1 MIAISNITK
10 SYGAARVLDDVTLT
24 IPTGG
29 LTSIVGPNGA
39 GKSTLL
45 AVVSRLMKADSGAVH
60 VGGLDIA
67 ATADDVLARKLSI
80 MRQENHIAA
89 RLTVRDL
96 VGFGR
101 FPYSRGRLT
110 AEDAGRI
117 DDALVFAD
125 LQGLSDR
132 FLDQLSGGQRQR
144 AFFAMVLAQDTDYVL
159 FDEPLNNLDVKHA
172 VATMRLIRR
181 MAHDFGKTV
190 VLVVHD
196 LNFASAYSDR
206 IIAMREG
213 RIAAEGAPAEI
224 IEETMLQRVF
234 DTPFVVRDFNGKR
247 IVDFYS

>member
-10 SYGAARVLDDVTLT
+10 SYGSTRVLDDVTLT

-45 AVVSRLMKADSGAVH
+45 AVVSRLMKADSGAVR

-67 ATADDVLARKLSI
+67 ETADDVLARKLSI

-110 AEDAGRI
+110 AEDASRI

-181 MAHDFGKTV
+181 MAHEFGKTV

-213 RIAAEGAPAEI
+213 RIAAEGSPAEI
-224 IEETMLQRVF
+224 IEETMLQKVF

>member
-1 MIAISNITK
+1 MIALSNISK
-10 SYGAARVLDDVTLT
+10 SYGATRVLDDVTLT
-24 IPTGG
+24 IPKGG

-45 AVVSRLMKADSGAVH
+45 AVVSRLMKADSGAVR

-67 ATADDVLARKLSI
+67 ETADDVLARKLSI

-110 AEDAGRI
+110 AEDARRI

-125 LQGLSDR
+125 LQELSDR

-213 RIAAEGAPAEI
+213 RIAAEGSPVEI

>member
-1 MIAISNITK
+1 MIAISNIKK
-10 SYGAARVLDDVTLT
+10 SYGSTRVLDDVTLT

-45 AVVSRLMKADSGAVH
+45 AVVSRLMKADSGAVR

-67 ATADDVLARKLSI
+67 ETADDVLARKLSI

-110 AEDAGRI
+110 AEDASRI

-181 MAHDFGKTV
+181 MAHEFGKTV

-213 RIAAEGAPAEI
+213 RIAAEGSPAEI
-224 IEETMLQRVF
+224 IEETMLQKVF

>member
-1 MIAISNITK
+1 MIEVRQINKAYGTTK
-10 SYGAARVLDDVTLT
+10 VLDNVSLT
-24 IPTGG
+24 IPEDG

-45 AVVSRLMKADSGAVH
+45 AVVSRLLKADSGTVS
-60 VGGLDIA
+60 VGGLDVSQ
-67 ATADDVLARKLSI
+67 TTDHVLARKLSI

-110 AEDAGRI
+110 AEDEKHI
-117 DDALVFAD
+117 DEAIAFTD
-125 LQGLSDR
+125 LGAFTDR

-144 AFFAMVLAQDTDYVL
+144 AFFAMVLAQDTECVL

-172 VATMRLIRR
+172 VSTMKLIRR
-181 MAHDFGKTV
+181 MARDFGKTV

-206 IIAMREG
+206 IVAMQNG
-213 RIAAEGAPAEI
+213 RIAAEGTPDEI
-224 IEETMLQRVF
+224 IEEAMLERIF
-234 DTPFVVRDFNGKR
+234 DTPFAVTNFNGKR

>member
-1 MIAISNITK
+1 MIAISNISK
-10 SYGAARVLDDVTLT
+10 SYGATRVLDDVTLT
-24 IPTGG
+24 IPKGG

-45 AVVSRLMKADSGAVH
+45 AVVSRLMKADSGAVR

-67 ATADDVLARKLSI
+67 ETADDVLARKLSI

-110 AEDAGRI
+110 AEDARRI

-125 LQGLSDR
+125 LQELSDR
-132 FLDQLSGGQRQR
+132 FLDHLSGGQRQR

-213 RIAAEGAPAEI
+213 RIAAEGSPVEI

>member
-1 MIAISNITK
+1 M
-10 SYGAARVLDDVTLT
+10 
-24 IPTGG
+24 
-29 LTSIVGPNGA
+29 
-39 GKSTLL
+39 
-45 AVVSRLMKADSGAVH
+45 
-60 VGGLDIA
+60 
-67 ATADDVLARKLSI
+67 
-80 MRQENHIAA
+80 
-89 RLTVRDL
+89 RDL

-110 AEDAGRI
+110 AEDASRI
-117 DDALVFAD
+117 DDALAFAD

-181 MAHDFGKTV
+181 MAHEFGKTV

-213 RIAAEGAPAEI
+213 RIAAEGSPAEI

-247 IVDFYS
+247 IVDFYT

>member
-1 MIAISNITK
+1 MIEISKVSK
-10 SYGAARVLDDVTLT
+10 SYGETRVLDDVSLT
-24 IPTGG
+24 IEVGG

-45 AVVSRLMKADSGAVH
+45 AVVSRLMKADRGAVS
-60 VGGLDIA
+60 VGGLSVGEVG
-67 ATADDVLARKLSI
+67 DDVLARRLSI
-80 MRQENHIAA
+80 MRQENHITA
-89 RLTVRDL
+89 RLSVRDL

-101 FPYSRGRLT
+101 FPYSKGRLT
-110 AEDAGRI
+110 AEDERHI
-117 DDALVFAD
+117 DEAIAFTD
-125 LQGLSDR
+125 LEGFSDR

-181 MAHDFGKTV
+181 MAHEFGKTV

-206 IIAMREG
+206 IVAMRAG
-213 RIAAEGAPAEI
+213 RVAAEGPPEAI
-224 IEETMLQRVF
+224 IEEQVLEAVF
-234 DTPFVVRDFNGKR
+234 DTPFSVREFNGKR

>member
-1 MIAISNITK
+1 MIAISNISK
-10 SYGAARVLDDVTLT
+10 SYGATRVLDDVTLT
-24 IPTGG
+24 IPKGG

-45 AVVSRLMKADSGAVH
+45 AVVSRLMKADSGAVR

-67 ATADDVLARKLSI
+67 ETADDVLARKLSI

-110 AEDAGRI
+110 AEDARRI

-125 LQGLSDR
+125 LQELSDR

-213 RIAAEGAPAEI
+213 RIAAEGSPVEI

>member
-10 SYGAARVLDDVTLT
+10 SYGTTRVLDDVTLT

-45 AVVSRLMKADSGAVH
+45 AVVSRLMKADSGAVR

-110 AEDAGRI
+110 AEDASRI
-117 DDALVFAD
+117 DDALAFAD

-181 MAHDFGKTV
+181 MAHEFGKTV

-213 RIAAEGAPAEI
+213 RIAAEGSPAEI

-247 IVDFYS
+247 IVDFYT